1 MKIPVNG
8 NTPSHLQ
15 LVRDQAPAAAAPV
28 DAGAPAPAAGERSAP
43 ARTDS
48 VRLSAAGRALAKADP
63 TGEHEPLSAER
74 IAELRQKVLDGAY
87 NSLEAA
93 EGIAKSI
100 LARGDL

>member
-1 MKIPVNG
+1 MKIPVNT
-8 NTPSHLQ
+8 NTPTHLQ
-15 LVRDQAPAAAAPV
+15 LVRDPVPPAANGADPVAPAAEERPAAP
-28 DAGAPAPAAGERSAP
+28 RH
-43 ARTDS
+43 DS

-63 TGEHEPLSAER
+63 TGEREPLSPER

-93 EGIAKSI
+93 EGIARGI